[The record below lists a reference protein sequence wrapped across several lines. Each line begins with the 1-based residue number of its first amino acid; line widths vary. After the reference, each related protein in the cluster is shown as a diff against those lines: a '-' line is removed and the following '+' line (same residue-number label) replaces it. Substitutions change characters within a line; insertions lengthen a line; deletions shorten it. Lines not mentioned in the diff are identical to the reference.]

1 MKIESLPA
9 QLHTLDLSS
18 CGLGST
24 DVFSKHLTPAL
35 SRLHLL
41 AELDLS
47 SNNATLT
54 EDFFKAISHL
64 DHLSELL
71 LQHNS
76 IGSESAIRL
85 MQSIHPSAP
94 ISRVWLQNNEI
105 EQSARDAIN
114 HNLAATERHHPIQV
128 IFGS

>member
-1 MKIESLPA
+1 MQIESLPA

-18 CGLGST
+18 CDLGSSDT
-24 DVFSKHLTPAL
+24 FSKHLTPAL

-47 SNNATLT
+47 SNNATLN
-54 EDFFKAISHL
+54 EEFFKAISHL
-64 DHLSELL
+64 DRLSELL
-71 LQHNS
+71 LQHNA

-94 ISRVWLQNNEI
+94 ISRVWLQNNGI

-114 HNLAATERHHPIQV
+114 QNLASAERHHPIQV